1 MAKRPRSPKPI
12 DVSAIEGV
20 REAPFPGFVP
30 LCHPTLRTKLPE
42 GGDWLYEAKLDGY
55 RVQLHRHDGH
65 ATAYTRNGLDWSAEF
80 APICLVLT
88 AVPARSVVLDGEV
101 VVPGADGVPDF
112 GAVRAP
118 SRARRSG
125 SSTTRSTCSISTAS
139 TCAAPGSTIAAAC
152 SRS

>member
-80 APICLVLT
+80 APICLVLS

-112 GAVRAP
+112 GAVRGAISSAP
-118 SRARRSG
+118 ERFVYYAFDLL
-125 SSTTRSTCSISTAS
+125 
-139 TCAAPGSTIAAAC
+139 
-152 SRS
+152 